1 MSAIDDVLRHEGFRT
16 YPYVD
21 TMGHLTIGHGINLDA
36 GITQDESMMI
46 VKSRLATIEKELAK
60 RLPFFD
66 ELTQNRKDVLINM
79 AYNLGIQGLMNFV
92 RTLNLIGAGNYDA
105 AAKGMMDSL
114 WARQVKGRAAEL
126 ADKMRRG

>member
-21 TMGHLTIGHGINLDA
+21 TQGHLTIGHGINLDA
-36 GITQDESMMI
+36 GITQDESLMI

-60 RLPFFD
+60 RLPFFQD
-66 ELTQNRKDVLINM
+66 LTQGRKDVLINM
-79 AYNLGIQGLMNFV
+79 AYNLGITGLMNFV
-92 RTLNLIGAGNYDA
+92 RTLNYIKMGDYDA
-105 AAKGMMDSL
+105 AAKGMLDSL